1 MLCLHDLDPENYR
14 MQVRLSD
21 LKPGEIAVIEE
32 VALPESERQLLM
44 RFGFHDGTEVR
55 CSRRAPLGDPIV
67 YSLDGSE
74 IALRAETACQIL
86 GARVESKP
94 ITDYSE

>member
-1 MLCLHDLDPENYR
+1 
-14 MQVRLSD
+14 MQVRLSE
-21 LKPGEIAVIEE
+21 LKPGETAVIED
-32 VALPESERQLLM
+32 VALPESERKLLM
-44 RFGFHDGTEVR
+44 RFGFYDGAEVR

>member
-1 MLCLHDLDPENYR
+1 

-21 LKPGEIAVIEE
+21 LKPGEIAIIEK
-32 VALPESERQLLM
+32 VALPESECQLLM
-44 RFGFHDGTEVR
+44 RVGFCDGAEVR

-74 IALRAETACQIL
+74 IALRTETACRIF
-86 GARVESKP
+86 ASTVERKACER
-94 ITDYSE
+94 TR